1 MGMFL
6 RLKGENAIGQY
17 RLFIYH
23 YQRIKR
29 HKWWN
34 FVSSRDERIEWR
46 GGLLRFLKKQNLSHC
61 QKSSRIKRNSRCELW
76 IADRKLLHQFEGFLN
91 AAVGG
96 ELEVW

>member
-34 FVSSRDERIEWR
+34 FVSSRDKRIEQAKHDWVE
-46 GGLLRFLKKQNLSHC
+46 GRFAPVPQETEFIPLPKEPPYRAES
-61 QKSSRIKRNSRCELW
+61 
-76 IADRKLLHQFEGFLN
+76 
-91 AAVGG
+91 
-96 ELEVW
+96 